1 MDNREHTPGQEIGG
15 WLWLA
20 VLWLF
25 IGVMSYLI
33 SAIDLQGML
42 RGSYGNLADPQVRML
57 LFYLGSRVGLLGYSV
72 WVAFLFYQRKRVLPF
87 AVITLIIAELI
98 LSGIDLLLLD
108 SLLFFPLD
116 IESALSVFRALIVAA
131 IAIPYFCFSQRVKRT
146 FVK

>member
-1 MDNREHTPGQEIGG
+1 MNRREHTPNQEIGG

-25 IGVMSYLI
+25 VGVMSYLI

-57 LFYLGSRVGLLGYSV
+57 LFNLGASVGLLGYGV
-72 WVAFLFYQRKRVLPF
+72 YVAFLFYQRKRILPF
-87 AVITLIIAELI
+87 AVITLMIAELI

-108 SLLFFPLD
+108 YLLFFPLG

-131 IAIPYFCFSQRVKRT
+131 IGIPYFCFSRRVKRT
-146 FVK
+146 FVN